1 MNDDLRIPKIT
12 PPFYPGHNNYQNYR
26 ILAFLP
32 YIIMGYEKIKFNVF
46 MLVRYKYPGSGLD
59 RIVPFKDIS
68 NSIRTPFFLSLP
80 LYLVFDLIQRNRKYN
95 KNKTIKEKAI
105 FTTDLLLF
113 HSFATIVFPFYISRF
128 LSEFFPKSFGFFVR
142 SKFPLMFLSVI
153 SFLAIGAVS
162 VKLSDILS
170 DYLLDNTF
178 RKYVYN
184 LNSLDPTKLN
194 NKFQEINKRSEIAV
208 IV

>member
-1 MNDDLRIPKIT
+1 M
-12 PPFYPGHNNYQNYR
+12 
-26 ILAFLP
+26 
-32 YIIMGYEKIKFNVF
+32 
-46 MLVRYKYPGSGLD
+46 
-59 RIVPFKDIS
+59 
-68 NSIRTPFFLSLP
+68 
-80 LYLVFDLIQRNRKYN
+80 
-95 KNKTIKEKAI
+95 
-105 FTTDLLLF
+105 
-113 HSFATIVFPFYISRF
+113 
-128 LSEFFPKSFGFFVR
+128 SEFFPKSFGFFVR

-194 NKFQEINKRSEIAV
+194 NKFQEINKINHLFLSKNKINELFLTKIYQYIYDLKLLSIHHIFYKNIKKNIYYKKRIN
-208 IV
+208 